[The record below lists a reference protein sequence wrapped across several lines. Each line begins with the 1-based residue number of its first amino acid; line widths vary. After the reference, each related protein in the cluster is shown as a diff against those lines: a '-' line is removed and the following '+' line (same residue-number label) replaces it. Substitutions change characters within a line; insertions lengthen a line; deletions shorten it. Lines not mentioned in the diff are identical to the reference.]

1 MKSVPRSTVS
11 TSGRKI
17 QDVFKSNNSQSL
29 STGRNKIFSVQSVQA
44 VELMTR
50 TTVLLPFTSKEGL
63 HFNHSLYFTQCPLS
77 GSVSRRAEQGPWSFV
92 HFHEPQSV
100 VPTLRFQ

>member
-1 MKSVPRSTVS
+1 MKSVPRPTVS

-29 STGRNKIFSVQSVQA
+29 STGRTKIFNVQSIQA

-50 TTVLLPFTSKEGL
+50 PIVLLPKDRDGLLPFTSKEGL
-63 HFNHSLYFTQCPLS
+63 HSDHSLYFTQCPF
-77 GSVSRRAEQGPWSFV
+77 SVWLCKQTCRAGGLVVRSF
-92 HFHEPQSV
+92 S
-100 VPTLRFQ
+100 